1 MTVRLGGGLA
11 GPLIT
16 GKATPESHSPA
27 LAGRTRSLRCG
38 HSAAFQEIES
48 GGMQWHEI
56 PLGMSRNES
65 AHRGLGKALRG

>member
-1 MTVRLGGGLA
+1 LGGGLA

-38 HSAAFQEIES
+38 HSAAFRKIES
-48 GGMQWHEI
+48 DWMQWHGI
-56 PLGMSRNES
+56 PLEMS
-65 AHRGLGKALRG
+65 